1 MSDSLYSTLMTARPE
16 WIDHNGHVNVGYFVI
31 AFDEAT
37 DAVYEQWGLGLDYP
51 DASGCSVFT
60 LGMNVDY
67 LGELFEGDSIRVT
80 TQLVDCDSKRIHYF
94 HHMYHNET
102 SKLVARNE
110 CLCMNVNLDSRKSQ
124 GFPESV
130 MTKLSAVHA
139 AHQSVGIPEGFGR
152 VLQIRHKSKT

>member
-1 MSDSLYSTLMTARPE
+1 MSDSHYSNLFTAKPE

-51 DASGCSVFT
+51 DVSGCSVFT

-67 LGELFEGDSIRVT
+67 LGELFEGEPIRIT

-94 HHMYHNET
+94 HQMYHGET

-110 CLCMNVNLDSRKSQ
+110 CLCMNVSLDSRRSAP
-124 GFPESV
+124 FPEAV
-130 MTKLSAVHA
+130 MAKLSATHA
-139 AHQSVGIPEGFGR
+139 AHRAEGVPEGFGR
-152 VLQIRHKSKT
+152 TLHIQRK